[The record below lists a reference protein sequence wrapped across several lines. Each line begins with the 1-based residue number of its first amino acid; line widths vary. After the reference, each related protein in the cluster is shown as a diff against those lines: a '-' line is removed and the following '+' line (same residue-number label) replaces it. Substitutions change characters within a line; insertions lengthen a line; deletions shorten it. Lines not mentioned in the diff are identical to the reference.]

1 MKQFV
6 YFPFD
11 VFIQSLQQQLL
22 RKPEGNEA
30 LLAYPGGGLQG
41 VMGGANFVPPS
52 SSMQLQQQPRKFFDL
67 AQQHGVSQIREE
79 NQNKSQGVEQ
89 PVLNPVHQAYLQYAF
104 QAAHQKAALGMQPQQ
119 QAKTGMVGP
128 PSWKDQDARMGNLKM
143 QDLISVQA
151 ANQASSSKKP
161 AEHFARVE
169 KQMEQGQQ
177 PISDQRSESK
187 PPTMPTA
194 VGQLL
199 PGNFTRSMQPVQ
211 NQQGIQNMTNS
222 QLTMAAQL
230 QAMQA
235 WALERNID
243 LSLPAN
249 ANLMAQL
256 IPLMQ
261 TRMVPPQKL
270 TESNMGV
277 QPSPVQGPKQQVT
290 SPPVAS
296 ENSPHGNSSSD
307 VSGQSGSVKARQTV
321 PPSPFG
327 SNPNAA
333 ISNTNNTPV
342 QQFSVQG
349 RESQVPP
356 RQTVVIGNGM
366 SPMHPP
372 QPSVNMSQGVDHPLH
387 AKNTQ
392 SGQESLQM
400 QYLRQL
406 NRSSP
411 QSVVPPNDGGLGN
424 HFQSQGGP
432 LPQAPQ
438 QRFGFTKQQLHV
450 LKAQILAFRRL
461 KVRKYACL
469 FFYFISLL

>member
-1 MKQFV
+1 ML
-6 YFPFD
+6 
-11 VFIQSLQQQLL
+11 FIQSLQQQLL

-30 LLAYPGGGLQG
+30 LLYPGAGLQG
-41 VMGGANFVPPS
+41 VMGGGNFAASS
-52 SSMQLQQQPRKFFDL
+52 SSMQLPQQPRKFIDL
-67 AQQHGVSQIREE
+67 AQQHGASHIREE
-79 NQNKSQGVEQ
+79 NQTKNQGVEQ

-104 QAAHQKAALGMQPQQ
+104 QAAHQKPTLGMQPQQ
-119 QAKTGMVGP
+119 QAKMAMVGP
-128 PSWKDQDARMGNLKM
+128 PSWKEQDGRMGNLKM
-143 QDLISVQA
+143 QDVISIQA
-151 ANQASSSKKP
+151 ANQAQASSSKKP
-161 AEHFARVE
+161 AEHFARAE

-194 VGQLL
+194 VGQFL
-199 PGNFTRSMQPVQ
+199 PGNVARPVQSMQ
-211 NQQGIQNMTNS
+211 NQQSIQNMANN
-222 QLTMAAQL
+222 QLAVAAQL

-261 TRMVPPQKL
+261 TRMVPQQKPN
-270 TESNMGV
+270 ESNMST

-296 ENSPHGNSSSD
+296 DNSPHGNSSSD
-307 VSGQSGSVKARQTV
+307 VSGQSGSTKARQAV
-321 PPSPFG
+321 PLSPFG
-327 SNPNAA
+327 SNPNSA
-333 ISNTNNTPV
+333 IVNNTNNIPV

-349 RESQVPP
+349 RDSQVPP
-356 RQTVVIGNGM
+356 RQPVVIGNGI

-372 QPSVNMSQGVDHPLH
+372 QPSVNMNQGVDHSLH
-387 AKNTQ
+387 AKNTL
-392 SGQESLQM
+392 SGQEPLQM

-411 QSVVPPNDGGLGN
+411 QSAGPSNDGGLGN

-432 LPQAPQ
+432 IPQVPQ

-461 KVRKYACL
+461 KV
-469 FFYFISLL
+469 

>member
-1 MKQFV
+1 MFTF
-6 YFPFD
+6 YLML
-11 VFIQSLQQQLL
+11 FIQSLQQQLL

-41 VMGGANFVPPS
+41 VMGGGNFAS
-52 SSMQLQQQPRKFFDL
+52 SSGSMQLPQQPRKFIDL
-67 AQQHGVSQIREE
+67 AQQHGASHIRED

-104 QAAHQKAALGMQPQQ
+104 QAAHQKSALGMQPQQ
-119 QAKTGMVGP
+119 QAKMGMVGP

-143 QDLISVQA
+143 QDLISIQA
-151 ANQASSSKKP
+151 ANQAQASSSKKP
-161 AEHFARVE
+161 AEHYARGE
-169 KQMEQGQQ
+169 KQMEQVQA

-194 VGQLL
+194 VGQLM
-199 PGNFTRSMQPVQ
+199 PGNVTRPMQSVQ
-211 NQQGIQNMTNS
+211 NQQSIQNMANN
-222 QLTMAAQL
+222 QLAVAAQL

-261 TRMVPPQKL
+261 TRMVTQPKPN
-270 TESNMGV
+270 ESNMGA

-307 VSGQSGSVKARQTV
+307 VSGQSGSAKARQTV

-333 ISNTNNTPV
+333 IVNNTNNIPV

-356 RQTVVIGNGM
+356 RQSVVIGNGM

-372 QPSVNMSQGVDHPLH
+372 QPSVNMSQGVDHSLH
-387 AKNTQ
+387 AKNTL

-411 QSVVPPNDGGLGN
+411 QSAVPPNDGGLGN
-424 HFQSQGGP
+424 HYQSQGGP
-432 LPQAPQ
+432 LPQVPQ

-461 KVRKYACL
+461 KV
-469 FFYFISLL
+469 